1 MMESTRYD
9 LSKFRARIV
18 RDAVNTF
25 RTASYFQGKGRPAAD
40 IAEAVSEG
48 LLDLLEEGPSRDYDT
63 VKLYAEWLYNL
74 IRKEGKKTDTT
85 MDFLDRFEQIVTRY
99 LPNKEDVDVDVFFEM
114 CREIVQ
120 SRHDMLLR
128 PQ

>member
-1 MMESTRYD
+1 MMNSTRYD
-9 LSKFRARIV
+9 LSKWRGRII

-25 RTASYFQGKGRPAAD
+25 KTAGYFQGKGRPAAD

-48 LLDLLEEGPSRDYDT
+48 LLDLLEEGPSRDYQT
-63 VKLYAEWLYNL
+63 VRLYAGWLYNL

-85 MDFLDRFEQIVTRY
+85 IDFLDRFEQIVGRHLT
-99 LPNKEDVDVDVFFEM
+99 NKEYADVDVFFGM

-120 SRHDMLLR
+120 NRHDELLS
-128 PQ
+128 PK